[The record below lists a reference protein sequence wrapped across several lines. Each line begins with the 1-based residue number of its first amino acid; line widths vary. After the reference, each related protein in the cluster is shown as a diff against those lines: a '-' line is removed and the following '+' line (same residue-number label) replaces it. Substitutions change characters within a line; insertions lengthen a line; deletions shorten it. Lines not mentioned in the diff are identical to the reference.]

1 MAGAPPAGAPPAC
14 PGGPGSAGAG
24 EAEACAG
31 CPSRAE
37 CAGAAAGGGGGAA
50 AGEGGGAGKAA
61 EDAAAVGARLAGVG
75 RVVMVLSGKGGVG
88 KSTVSAQL
96 GLALAARGHEVGLL
110 DVDICG
116 PSLPRMLGLEGEEIH
131 QSGEGWSPV
140 YAEDNLAVM
149 SIGFMLPNK
158 DDAVVWRG
166 PRKNGLITQFL
177 RDVDWG
183 ELDYLVV
190 DTPPGTSD
198 EHISLA
204 QLLQGCGR
212 VDGAVMVTTPQ
223 EVAVADVRKEIGF
236 CRKTGIRVLGV
247 VENMAG
253 LHVPAG
259 SLRFFAGP
267 DRGQDVTADTVALL
281 REKAPEVLERWAACD
296 VFPAVAGGAAALCKA
311 GGLELLGRVPL
322 SPEVSLTAEEGGALG
337 DLPPGHP
344 SRAAFASVVDRLLEL
359 LPPRAP
365 GDPADAETA

>member
-1 MAGAPPAGAPPAC
+1 MVGEPPAGC

-24 EAEACAG
+24 RAAACEG

-37 CAGAAAGGGGGAA
+37 CGGGGGDAGAGDRGA
-50 AGEGGGAGKAA
+50 AGAG
-61 EDAAAVGARLAGVG
+61 DAAAVGARLSGVG
-75 RVVMVLSGKGGVG
+75 RVVVVLSGKGGVG
-88 KSTVSAQL
+88 KSTVATQL
-96 GLALAARGHEVGLL
+96 ALALAARGHEVGLL

-116 PSLPRMLGLEGEEIH
+116 PSVPRMLGLEGEEIH
-131 QSGEGWSPV
+131 QSGDGWSPV

-149 SIGFMLPNK
+149 SIGFMLPNR

-183 ELDYLVV
+183 DLDYLVI

-212 VDGAVMVTTPQ
+212 VDGAVVVTTPQ
-223 EVAVADVRKEIGF
+223 EVAVADVRKEISF

-253 LHVPAG
+253 LHVPTG
-259 SLRFFAGP
+259 GLRFFAGP
-267 DRGQDVTADTVALL
+267 DRGQDVTTETLAIL
-281 REKAPEVLERWAACD
+281 REKAPEVLKLWAACD
-296 VFPAVAGGAAALCKA
+296 VFPAVAGGAAALCEA
-311 GGLELLGRVPL
+311 GGMELLGRVPL

-337 DLPPGHP
+337 DLPAGHP
-344 SRAAFASVVDRLLEL
+344 SRAAFSAIVDRLQEV
-359 LPPRAP
+359 LPPRPPP
-365 GDPADAETA
+365 GDPETP